1 MPGPPSMFDT
11 PPVASPVPPALS
23 NYIQPNLAHGLR
35 IWWAFFWPTTLISI
49 VMTIVVNY
57 WARYF
62 YENSNVPGS
71 LLRPILRYDSYFF
84 SYATAFFVMNYIL
97 RKNFRQFRIGLLS
110 RRGETGSEPLQPT
123 LVRTIPV
130 WWTYSWRTFAYGLI
144 AMFVTAIPRAVLV
157 GLFGWNR
164 GLQSLMGT
172 LVSVALGGAI
182 GLFVIY
188 SNILDE
194 NFGDFRVCLL
204 PRRPANDP
212 SSTPAATPLVG

>member
-1 MPGPPSMFDT
+1 MTPGVTSVRIRAIPMPGPPSMFDT

-97 RKNFRQFRIGLLS
+97 RKNLRQFRIGLLS
-110 RRGETGSEPLQPT
+110 LRGEIASEPLQPT
-123 LVRTIPV
+123 LRLRPHSSVSR
-130 WWTYSWRTFAYGLI
+130 SRRLRLDFSFLI
-144 AMFVTAIPRAVLV
+144 VSLRPRICT
-157 GLFGWNR
+157 
-164 GLQSLMGT
+164 LQM
-172 LVSVALGGAI
+172 I
-182 GLFVIY
+182 
-188 SNILDE
+188 
-194 NFGDFRVCLL
+194 
-204 PRRPANDP
+204 
-212 SSTPAATPLVG
+212 

>member
-1 MPGPPSMFDT
+1 MFDT
-11 PPVASPVPPALS
+11 PPAVSTVPPALS

-49 VMTIVVNY
+49 VVTVVVNY

-71 LLRPILRYDSYFF
+71 FLRPIFQYDAYIF

-97 RKNFRQFRIGLLS
+97 RKNFRQFRIGLLPE
-110 RRGETGSEPLQPT
+110 RGQTGSEPLQPT
-123 LVRTIPV
+123 LRRTIPV
-130 WWTYSWRTFAYGLI
+130 WWTYSWRTFVYGLI
-144 AMFVTAIPRAVLV
+144 AVFVTAIPRAFLLGLFSRNRVLESLMG
-157 GLFGWNR
+157 GLFG
-164 GLQSLMGT
+164 
-172 LVSVALGGAI
+172 VALGGAI

-194 NFGDFRVCLL
+194 DFGDFRVCLL
-204 PRRPANDP
+204 PRHAANAATA
-212 SSTPAATPLVG
+212 TPAATPVVS

>member
-1 MPGPPSMFDT
+1 MFDT
-11 PPVASPVPPALS
+11 PPAASPVPPALS

-35 IWWAFFWPTTLISI
+35 IWWAFFWPTTLISM
-49 VMTIVVNY
+49 VLTIVVNY

-62 YENSNVPGS
+62 YENSNVPGR
-71 LLRPILRYDSYFF
+71 LLRPVFQYDSYFF

-110 RRGETGSEPLQPT
+110 QRGEKGSAPLQPT
-123 LVRTIPV
+123 LRRTIPV
-130 WWTYSWRTFAYGLI
+130 WWTYSWRTLVYGLI
-144 AMFVTAIPRAVLV
+144 AMFVTAIPRVVLV

-164 GLQSLMGT
+164 GLESLMGT

-194 NFGDFRVCLL
+194 NFGDFRVHLL
-204 PRRPANDP
+204 PGHAANDAT
-212 SSTPAATPLVG
+212 STSAASAVVN

>member
-35 IWWAFFWPTTLISI
+35 IWWAFFWPTTLISM
-49 VMTIVVNY
+49 VLTIVVNY

-62 YENSNVPGS
+62 YENSNVPGR

-110 RRGETGSEPLQPT
+110 QRGEKGSEPLQPT
-123 LVRTIPV
+123 LRRTIPV
-130 WWTYSWRTFAYGLI
+130 WWTYSWRTLVYGLI
-144 AMFVTAIPRAVLV
+144 AMFVTAIPRVVLV

-164 GLQSLMGT
+164 GLEIPDGNASERCPGRCYRT
-172 LVSVALGGAI
+172 LR
-182 GLFVIY
+182 Y
-188 SNILDE
+188 
-194 NFGDFRVCLL
+194 LL
-204 PRRPANDP
+204 EHPRREFRRFPRSP
-212 SSTPAATPLVG
+212 SPWPRGK